1 MTGINSAAATLREVW
16 STLQLRV
23 RELAE
28 RAADR
33 LRPEHRYYRPHLAAP
48 RSPITRRLL
57 IGSGAV
63 AAAAIVSCGI
73 LWWQLA
79 HGPVAIDLVTPWLT
93 SAIEERLGGQHRTEV
108 RGRRVR
114 EEAGGSAAHRRGGV
128 PGGGG
133 ESTDASEPRA

>member
-48 RSPITRRLL
+48 RSPIARRLL
-57 IGSGAV
+57 IGGGAV

-79 HGPVAIDLVTPWLT
+79 RGPVAIDLVTPWLT
-93 SAIEERLGGQHRTEV
+93 SAIEERLGGQHRLGV
-108 RGRRVR
+108 CRAMSQPDSAGRF
-114 EEAGGSAAHRRGGV
+114 A
-128 PGGGG
+128 
-133 ESTDASEPRA
+133 